1 GEFGLSNT
9 WRNEAGLRQHVR
21 RWLETSPEVDRVAGV
36 LLTGVS
42 SLNSNDLVNYARVEL
57 ANAITQCTTN
67 TELAGEGL
75 AERLAEGGILPMY
88 GMPSRTRDLYHG
100 VNFRKK
106 EFNVI
111 NRDLDM
117 SVTEFAPGSKKTKDK
132 RVYTAVGFTPPLY
145 FNPGI
150 RQMQTRDASA
160 LSDFKWMTRC
170 TRCQFLD
177 VSEQDPQVDFCE
189 MCGTGRDD
197 GLLIFRF
204 AVPTAYRTTLGPGAD
219 RPEYSEFSFSGAANL
234 AGRSDP
240 GQYEQ
245 QSGTNTSSY
254 LRRGGRVYRVNDNRG
269 ELFRGAFGTTTQWN
283 RTLPNQWI
291 QKRFHGGAT
300 DGGFTFSFQRTG
312 PD

>member
-1 GEFGLSNT
+1 LTLCRGRSHDEYYYKHPARITGDDPPTPFLSMGQEDIARRLMAKECLRRAFYDADVRWWHSPVPPDTHGEFGLSNT

-132 RVYTAVGFTPPLY
+132 RVYTAVGF
-145 FNPGI
+145 
-150 RQMQTRDASA
+150 
-160 LSDFKWMTRC
+160 
-170 TRCQFLD
+170 
-177 VSEQDPQVDFCE
+177 
-189 MCGTGRDD
+189 
-197 GLLIFRF
+197 
-204 AVPTAYRTTLGPGAD
+204 
-219 RPEYSEFSFSGAANL
+219 
-234 AGRSDP
+234 
-240 GQYEQ
+240 
-245 QSGTNTSSY
+245 
-254 LRRGGRVYRVNDNRG
+254 
-269 ELFRGAFGTTTQWN
+269 
-283 RTLPNQWI
+283 
-291 QKRFHGGAT
+291 
-300 DGGFTFSFQRTG
+300 
-312 PD
+312 